1 MREGLI
7 GLPSQKRKELKIL
20 EKCAVRCYKC
30 SHIFEKEMSL
40 NDNMSDLDCVKCGKK
55 TVEACIGTKH
65 KVISE

>member
-1 MREGLI
+1 
-7 GLPSQKRKELKIL
+7 
-20 EKCAVRCYKC
+20 VRCYKC

-55 TVEACIGTKH
+55 TVEICIGGKH